1 VTKASLDRRSC
12 RSPERRKEPLHIG
25 FVGPAMNQKD
35 HAVGEKRVE
44 DNVEVRRQGCVAQ
57 RVQDGGNDAPVG
69 EEGLR
74 LKCGQRDVVGLLAAV
89 GEFRRNS
96 PARAL

>member
-1 VTKASLDRRSC
+1 VTKTCLNRSSSRR
-12 RSPERRKEPLHIG
+12 PERRKELLHVG

-35 HAVGEKRVE
+35 HSVGEKRVE
-44 DNVEVRRQGCVAQ
+44 DNVEVRRQGGVAQ
-57 RVQDGGNDAPVG
+57 RVQDGGNEAPVG
-69 EEGLR
+69 EEWLR